1 MLAEDETMD
10 VDIYDFEPEAKRQS
24 SIATTATTATTPS
37 SILTNSTRPT
47 SSHSAMETDEDWDDA
62 CSSGTLLDNPSRA
75 HIEFADDCN
84 QRRRYSSLTERRMN

>member
-1 MLAEDETMD
+1 MLAEDEIME

-62 CSSGTLLDNPSRA
+62 CSSGTDWTTPRVRILHLLTSAIRG
-75 HIEFADDCN
+75 DDIPA
-84 QRRRYSSLTERRMN
+84 

>member
-1 MLAEDETMD
+1 MLAEDEIME

-37 SILTNSTRPT
+37 SIITNSTRPT

-62 CSSGTLLDNPSRA
+62 CSSGTVAEFSRA
-75 HIEFADDCN
+75 NVEFADECN
-84 QRRRYSSLTERRMN
+84 QRRRYSNWMVRRRS